1 METIP
6 LVARLNQHR
15 EWTNGNLRAAVETLS
30 FEQLHTALPIGQ
42 GTVWKSLT
50 HMYAAEYVWLG
61 ALLGDEEP
69 LVQGDVRGKL
79 PGNQLGE
86 GKIADFAELRQRWE
100 QLEDR
105 WANYVNGLQASEL
118 DDIVFKVS
126 TSSGAGIRFGTR
138 RADILLHV
146 CLHAHYTTAQVVN
159 MLRQLGVEKLPESM
173 LVSLARYEL
182 AT

>member
-6 LVARLNQHR
+6 LIARLNQHR
-15 EWTNGNLRAAVETLS
+15 AWTNRNLRAAVALLND
-30 FEQLHTALPIGQ
+30 EQLHTSLPIGQ
-42 GTVWKSLT
+42 GSVWKSLT

-61 ALLGDEEP
+61 ALHGEEEP

-86 GKIADFAELRQRWE
+86 GKIADFVELRQKWEELELRWSE
-100 QLEDR
+100 
-105 WANYVNGLQASEL
+105 YVNGLQPSEL
-118 DDIVFKVS
+118 EDTVFKVVS
-126 TSSGAGIRFGTR
+126 TAGAGVRFGTR

-146 CLHAHYTTAQVVN
+146 CLHAHYTTAQTVN

-173 LVSLARYEL
+173 LISLARHEL